1 MTGADNFR
9 VIAENL
15 SKVYYRREVNEGFI
29 RRLLPSS
36 KPEQIAIKALEN
48 VSLRICDGEFASVVG
63 SSGCGKTTLLRI
75 MHGLAAP
82 TEGRVLINGKVV
94 KEPMADCGFVFQSF
108 GLYPWRS
115 VLQNVAFGLELQSV
129 PLKERLEQAHKFIRL
144 VGLEGFESSYPHQL
158 SGGMQQRVG
167 LARTLAIE
175 PQILLMDEP
184 FGALDAQTK
193 RIMQLELL
201 RILNSQSATDT
212 VVFVSHDL
220 EEALLLSD
228 RVIVMTRRPGR
239 VKEIVEVPLP
249 RPRDESVLDM
259 SEFLEL
265 RRYLW
270 HSLREE
276 QEAVE

>member
-1 MTGADNFR
+1 MKSTEKER
-9 VIAENL
+9 VVVENL
-15 SKVYYRREVNEGFI
+15 SKVYYRREVDEGFI
-29 RRLLPSS
+29 RRFLPSS
-36 KPEQIAIKALEN
+36 TSEQVKVEALDDI
-48 VSLRICDGEFASVVG
+48 SLRVCKGEFASVVG

-75 MHGLAAP
+75 MHGLIAP
-82 TEGRVLINGKVV
+82 TKGRVLVNGSVV
-94 KEPMADCGFVFQSF
+94 EEPTADCGFVFQSF

-115 VLQNVAFGLELQSV
+115 VLQNVAFGLELQDV
-129 PLKERLEQAHKFIRL
+129 PQKERLERAQKYIRL

-201 RILNSQSATDT
+201 RILNSQAVTDT
-212 VVFVSHDL
+212 VVFVTHDL

-228 RVIVMTRRPGR
+228 RVIVITRRPGR
-239 VKEIVEVPLP
+239 VKEIVDVPLP

-259 SEFLEL
+259 PEFLEL

-276 QEAVE
+276 QEAVV